1 MQTAAPVRFNVDKK
15 KANMLEGY
23 GSQLT
28 TNDLMHMPVT
38 DEFAMPG
45 DPEYEE
51 HKSKTGGTMKIMD
64 SERNLTPNDMRSVR
78 KTAGTSHRKR
88 MK

>member
-1 MQTAAPVRFNVDKK
+1 
-15 KANMLEGY
+15 MLDY
-23 GSQLT
+23 GAQLT

-51 HKSKTGGTMKIMD
+51 AKGRTTGNIREPD
-64 SERNLTPNDMRSVR
+64 
-78 KTAGTSHRKR
+78 
-88 MK
+88 